1 MKTSLNWN
9 VSKHYAALSRPM
21 TNNRFGDAAIARA
34 SLMQSKTNLSL
45 DNIQGELSM
54 FFAVWFPDNTM
65 LSG

>member
-21 TNNRFGDAAIARA
+21 TNSRSGDAAITRA

-45 DNIQGELSM
+45 DNIQGEMSM
-54 FFAVWFPDNTM
+54 FFAA
-65 LSG
+65 